1 MNSHARTSGHRKS
14 GRLGK
19 LLLILLVLL
28 IIGGAVLWYQNIGRF
43 KWSQPYKVVLDAVK
57 KNSAVTGELGLP
69 LTDASFVPSC
79 NLEETKASI
88 RFKVKGPKGEANVV
102 AEDMKKL
109 NGKWV
114 GSVVV
119 QIGDRKITVDVGDAS
134 DDALPYRGG
143 AAGATKTGGLG
154 GTASTLPGNGEK
166 TPAAPVNQV
175 EPAGKGEQIDIDTG
189 MPELPDN
196 PPPKPAPKTK

>member
-1 MNSHARTSGHRKS
+1 MNSQAKSSPGRKS

-28 IIGGAVLWYQNIGRF
+28 IIGGGVLWYRNIGRY
-43 KWSQPYKVVLDAVK
+43 KWSEPYKVVLDAVK

-69 LTDASFVPSC
+69 LADASFAPSC

-88 RFKVKGPKGEANVV
+88 RFKVKGPKGEGNVV

-119 QIGDRKITVDVGDAS
+119 QIGDRKITVEVGDAS
-134 DDALPYRGG
+134 DDAPTFGAGG
-143 AAGATKTGGLG
+143 AGTAASGGPG
-154 GTASTLPGNGEK
+154 GTASTTPGNGAT
-166 TPAAPVNQV
+166 TPAAPVT
-175 EPAGKGEQIDIDTG
+175 PAGKGEQIEID
-189 MPELPDN
+189 MPDLPDN
-196 PPPKPAPKTK
+196 PPAAKPTSKTK